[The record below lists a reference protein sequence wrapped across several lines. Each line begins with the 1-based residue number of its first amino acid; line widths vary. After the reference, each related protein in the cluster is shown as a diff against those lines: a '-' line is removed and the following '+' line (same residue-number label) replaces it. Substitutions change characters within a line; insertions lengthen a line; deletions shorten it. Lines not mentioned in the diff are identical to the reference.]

1 LWVLL
6 EPEIDIKEVLEPLA
20 YSAVSLHDESGQK
33 KDIYDYVKTAVYLDR
48 KMQKWR
54 DADKELVVTV
64 LSEKRTECKNIVP
77 SSAVGRLIHYRA
89 G

>member
-54 DADKELVVTV
+54 DADKKLVVTV
-64 LSEKRTECKNIVP
+64 LSEK
-77 SSAVGRLIHYRA
+77 ADGM
-89 G
+89 